1 MGGLFGKWYEAK
13 KLILRSEMFFQE
25 ELYRRMFL
33 ISHEMGIKEM
43 FELVVEL

>member
-1 MGGLFGKWYEAK
+1 MGVLFRSWDEAK
-13 KLILRSEMFFQE
+13 ELIFLSEMFFQKE
-25 ELYRRMFL
+25 QCRRMFL